1 MLDHVIL
8 NGALIEAGR
17 AGISPL
23 GEGFLFG
30 RGLFETIKLSAGKPA
45 FFIEHAERLR
55 RGAGELG
62 LSWPVSNAE
71 LASRCGL
78 IAKANAADD
87 GVLKLVVFQDEKSV
101 GELILTQESRYAPE
115 RHAQGFKL
123 KVAPDA
129 GRTGHCHRLKTLNQL
144 ANLTAR
150 AAARAE
156 GWDEAIFLD
165 SSGQLLEGTATNLFV
180 VSRGRARTPG
190 LDSPILPGI
199 ARAEVIRIGADGPVE
214 EATVTLEQ
222 ALGADEA
229 FVTNSLV
236 GVMPVSRIGGRDFD
250 LSRNPV
256 TRSAM
261 SAFREAEAE
270 SIERYARIAQG
281 K

>member
-1 MLDHVIL
+1 MLSHVIL

-30 RGLFETIKLSAGKPA
+30 RGLFETIKLSAGKPV
-45 FFIEHAERLR
+45 FFVEHAERLR

-62 LSWPVSNAE
+62 LDWQTSNEE
-71 LASRCGL
+71 LASHCNL
-78 IAKANAADD
+78 ITKANAAAD
-87 GVLKLVVFQDEKSV
+87 GVLKLVVFQDEKGV

-123 KVAPDA
+123 KAVPDA
-129 GRTGHCHRLKTLNQL
+129 GRIGQFHRLKTLNQL

-156 GWDEAIFLD
+156 GWDEAIFFD

-180 VSRGRARTPG
+180 VARGRARTPG
-190 LDSPILPGI
+190 MDAPILPGI
-199 ARAEVIRIGADGPVE
+199 ARAEIIRLGACGPVE
-214 EATVTLEQ
+214 ETTVTLVQ
-222 ALGADEA
+222 ALEADEA

-236 GVMPVSRIGGRDFD
+236 GVMPVSRIGRRDYD

-256 TRSAM
+256 TRSVM
-261 SAFREAEAE
+261 SAFRAAEAE
-270 SIERYARIAQG
+270 SIERYARIAPG